1 MNSNISASLLYSAMT
16 FFKSRGYQFITVP
29 MLVDEDIVK
38 LTLPE
43 GKVAKYHGNK
53 CYVGSAEQS
62 IYQLIKDGN
71 DLPAKVLAITPCQ
84 RDDEQDHL
92 HQEIFLKIE
101 LACTDNS
108 ITYHDI
114 ANDVLAFYNTAT
126 DKAEIVDFSSFDDTL
141 DININGIE
149 VGSYGQR
156 EYNGRS
162 INFGTG
168 LALPRFIQAINYER
182 SDQDG

>member
-1 MNSNISASLLYSAMT
+1 MNSSINATLLYSAMA

-38 LTLPE
+38 LTLPPDRQPKFHN
-43 GKVAKYHGNK
+43 GK

-62 IYQLIKDGN
+62 IYQLIKEGK
-71 DLPAKVLAITPCQ
+71 DLPPKVLAITPCQ
-84 RDDEQDHL
+84 RDEEVLDDL

-108 ITYHDI
+108 MSYRAI
-114 ANDVLAFYNTAT
+114 ANDVIDFYDTLT
-126 DKAEIVDFSSFDDTL
+126 DKAVMVDFSSFDNTL
-141 DININGIE
+141 DIEVNGIE

-156 EYNGRS
+156 EYMGRS

-168 LALPRFIQAINYER
+168 LALPRFTQAIHHGR
-182 SDQDG
+182 